1 MSKRERRHASFYLD
15 ALVIVEMDVSINQ
28 RIGLVEGV
36 GFVPVNTFGFE
47 DGEEIFC
54 HCVIIRIAFA

>member
-1 MSKRERRHASFYLD
+1 M
-15 ALVIVEMDVSINQ
+15 IVEMDVSINQ

-36 GFVPVNTFGFE
+36 GFVPVNAFGFE